1 MMRRCFQAGFLLLC
15 TLAYFGLGYVLV
27 RQMPNFAVAEALAL
41 LLVLPA
47 ARLLP
52 GPGVLWL
59 ELLGAAATLPVL
71 WHTLPPEIFF
81 DPAQLPLSVLYGIV
95 YLLLTLLGS
104 TLGPML
110 VFLLAGDWL

>member
-27 RQMPNFAVAEALAL
+27 RQMPNFAVAEA
-41 LLVLPA
+41 
-47 ARLLP
+47 
-52 GPGVLWL
+52 
-59 ELLGAAATLPVL
+59 LPVL